1 MRRVLLILTQSMDPL
16 NDVVTSAEQALP
28 GHQVEVMDLTV
39 ENPDYA
45 KLLNALF
52 EAESVQVW

>member
-16 NDVVTSAEQALP
+16 NDVVTSAEQALT

-39 ENPDYA
+39 ENPDYSR
-45 KLLNALF
+45 LLNAIF

>member
-16 NDVVTSAEQALP
+16 NEVVTRAELALP
-28 GHQVEVMDLTV
+28 GHLVEVVDLTV
-39 ENPDYA
+39 ENPDYSR
-45 KLLNALF
+45 LLNALF